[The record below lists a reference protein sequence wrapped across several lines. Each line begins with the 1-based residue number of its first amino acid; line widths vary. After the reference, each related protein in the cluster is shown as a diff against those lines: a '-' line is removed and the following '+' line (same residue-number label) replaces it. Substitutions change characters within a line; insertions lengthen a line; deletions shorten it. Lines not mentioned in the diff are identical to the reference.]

1 MGGSRASPS
10 CASSTSSEGERTPW
24 HADGPASR
32 GSEAPLRYRSRGAR
46 EVRETPGEVRRP
58 VIVGDL
64 DEVIQRARAD
74 GEAGVDSLLCLL
86 DLHEKRVQTIERMG
100 ST

>member
-1 MGGSRASPS
+1 M
-10 CASSTSSEGERTPW
+10 
-24 HADGPASR
+24 
-32 GSEAPLRYRSRGAR
+32 
-46 EVRETPGEVRRP
+46 RETPGEVRRP